1 MKARQPV
8 QRRPARCSSCAL
20 ALCVQARVLECATC
34 IERLFAVLD
43 VPPAPMHARLLSLLT
58 ALLQARIVLCD
69 ALLAIDNRFAP
80 LRPSQCAAVPQRF
93 GYSRNV
99 RPPADGCGAHGTASP
114 TAAAPCLASIGLG
127 LGSTDRA
134 NGIPSATIS
143 GLGHTKVFAHTVHTA
158 A

>member
-80 LRPSQCAAVPQRF
+80 LRPSQCAAVHVRTLP
-93 GYSRNV
+93 NV
-99 RPPADGCGAHGTASP
+99 SATAETSGRPP
-114 TAAAPCLASIGLG
+114 TAAARMERHRRRLLHCAS
-127 LGSTDRA
+127 RR
-134 NGIPSATIS
+134 S
-143 GLGHTKVFAHTVHTA
+143 G
-158 A
+158 

>member
-1 MKARQPV
+1 
-8 QRRPARCSSCAL
+8 
-20 ALCVQARVLECATC
+20 
-34 IERLFAVLD
+34 VLD